1 MGTETGND
9 MGTIAGSI
17 TENIAGDITDAN
29 LSDLFAQQQAAQ
41 RATPVV
47 PLEVR
52 LDRLTRLQDALVT
65 AEPALVAAISEDFT
79 YRPALESRLYDI
91 DLVLG
96 EIRHAK
102 RHLKRWMR
110 VRRAPVPLIYK
121 PARAEIRP
129 QPLGVV
135 GIISPWNFPVQLALA
150 PMVAA
155 LAAGNRVMLKP
166 SELTPRCSAL
176 LKDMLS
182 GAFSPDE
189 VATVT
194 GGPEVARAFSALP
207 FDHLFFTGSTAV
219 GRKVAEAAARN
230 LTPVTLELGG
240 KSPAIIMPSADLDR
254 AGRRIA
260 WGKAMNAG
268 QVCVA
273 PDYVLV
279 PRKKMLLMADAIMGA
294 FMHYFPQG
302 PENPDYAAI
311 ISEHHHARLEAMVK
325 EAEARGVTL
334 FRLDGALGEA
344 RKFAPTVVL
353 DPPHDLALM
362 QEEIFGPILPVLPYD
377 DPQEALDFVAKHD
390 HPLALYVFAED
401 KEEQEFWLE
410 NTRSGGVTV
419 NDTAIHVGFA
429 TLPFG
434 GVGPSGQGV
443 YHGRYGFETFSHLK
457 PVVRQAKYNGMSI
470 AEPPFKGWRKR
481 ALKVMR
487 KLM

>member
-1 MGTETGND
+1 MTTELET
-9 MGTIAGSI
+9 T
-17 TENIAGDITDAN
+17 
-29 LSDLFAQQQAAQ
+29 FARASAAQ
-41 RATPVV
+41 RAAPVV
-47 PLEVR
+47 SLDTR
-52 LDRLTRLQDALVT
+52 LDRLDRLATALLA
-65 AEPALVAAISEDFT
+65 AEPRLIAAMSDDFSH
-79 YRPALESRLYDI
+79 RPAVESRLYDI

-102 RHLKRWMR
+102 QHLKRWMR

-166 SELTPRCSAL
+166 SELTPRTSDAL
-176 LKDMLS
+176 AEMLA
-182 GAFSPDE
+182 GAFSPEE

-194 GGPEVARAFSALP
+194 GGPEVASAFSALP

-240 KSPAIIMPSADLDR
+240 KSPAVVLPGADLDR

-279 PRKKMLLMADAIMGA
+279 PRKKMLPMADAIMGA
-294 FMHYFPQG
+294 FMHFFPEG
-302 PENPDYAAI
+302 PESPDLAAVV
-311 ISEHHHARLEAMVK
+311 SDRHLARLDTLLA
-325 EAEARGVTL
+325 EAEARGAKIL
-334 FRLDGALGEA
+334 RLEGPSGNA
-344 RKFAPTVVL
+344 RKFAPAVVL
-353 DPPHDLALM
+353 DPPPDIALM
-362 QEEIFGPILPVLPYD
+362 QEEIFGPILPLIPYD
-377 DPQEALDFVAKHD
+377 SPEEALAFVTARD
-390 HPLALYVFAED
+390 HPLALYLFSED
-401 KEEQEFWLE
+401 KAEQAHWLDH
-410 NTRSGGVTV
+410 TISGGVTI
-419 NDTAIHVGFA
+419 NDTTIHVGFGS
-429 TLPFG
+429 LPFG
-434 GVGPSGQGV
+434 GVGPSGQGA
-443 YHGRYGFETFSHLK
+443 YHGRTGFETFSHLK
-457 PVVRQAKYNGMSI
+457 PVVRQAKWNGMAV

-481 ALKVMR
+481 ALGLMR

>member
-1 MGTETGND
+1 MTAHTSAEPTAQL
-9 MGTIAGSI
+9 TA
-17 TENIAGDITDAN
+17 
-29 LSDLFAQQQAAQ
+29 LFRRQKTAQ
-41 RATPVV
+41 RGQPVV
-47 PLEVR
+47 ERDVR
-52 LDRLTRLQDALVT
+52 LDRLTRLQEALLS
-65 AEPALVAAISEDFT
+65 AEPALIAAMSDDFSH
-79 YRPALESRLYDI
+79 RPAMESRLYDI

-96 EIRHAK
+96 EIRQAK

-110 VRRAPVPLIYK
+110 VRRAPVPLVYK
-121 PARAEIRP
+121 PARAELRP

-166 SELTPRCSAL
+166 SELTPRTSAAL
-176 LKDMLS
+176 AEMLS
-182 GAFSPDE
+182 GVFAPEE

-194 GGPEVARAFSALP
+194 GGPQIAEAFSALP
-207 FDHLFFTGSTAV
+207 FDHLFFTGSTSV

-240 KSPAIIMPSADLDR
+240 KSPAVIMPGADLDR

-279 PRKKMLLMADAIMGA
+279 PRKKMLPMADAIMGG
-294 FMHYFPQG
+294 FMHFFPDG
-302 PENPDYAAI
+302 PESDDYAAI
-311 ISEHHHARLEAMVK
+311 ISERHHARLTAMLA
-325 EAEARGVTL
+325 EAEARGAQIL
-334 FRLDGALGEA
+334 RLEGSTGNA

-353 DPPHDLALM
+353 DPPQDITLM
-362 QEEIFGPILPVLPYD
+362 QEEIFGPILPLVPYD
-377 DPQEALDFVAKHD
+377 DPQEALDFVAARD
-390 HPLALYVFAED
+390 HPLALYVFSD
-401 KEEQEFWLE
+401 NKKEQELWLDHS
-410 NTRSGGVTV
+410 TSGGVTV
-419 NDTAIHVGFA
+419 NDVAIHVGFG

-434 GVGPSGQGV
+434 GVGASGQGS
-443 YHGRYGFETFSHLK
+443 YHGRAGFETFSHLN
-457 PVVRQAKYNGMSI
+457 PVVRQAKRNGMAL

-481 ALKVMR
+481 ALGMMR
-487 KLM
+487 KLT